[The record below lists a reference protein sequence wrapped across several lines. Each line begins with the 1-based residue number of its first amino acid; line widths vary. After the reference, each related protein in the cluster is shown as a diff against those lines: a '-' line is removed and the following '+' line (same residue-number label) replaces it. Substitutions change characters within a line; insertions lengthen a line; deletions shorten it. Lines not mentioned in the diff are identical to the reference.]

1 MAFTKD
7 TAIELLSNGD
17 ISQFNEERP
26 YDENDLF
33 DLSETDFSGVDLS
46 GANLSYAD
54 LNDTNFTESE
64 FSDVNFSNSDL
75 TSAIFLRSTISDVDF
90 SGANLNGVSFTS
102 ANCKANFADADLS
115 GADFS
120 DGDFAESDFGLSV
133 NMSMCKFDKYT
144 VWPDDALLPDD
155 FDSTY
160 VGDATDDEDDTSPS
174 DYY

>member
-1 MAFTKD
+1 MTFTKD
-7 TAIELLSNGD
+7 TALELLSNGN

-26 YDENDLF
+26 YDKEELL
-33 DLSETDFSGVDLS
+33 DLSETDFSGLDIS

-54 LNDTNFTESE
+54 LNDTNFTGSE
-64 FSDVNFSNSDL
+64 FSDVDFSNSDL
-75 TSAIFLRSTISDVDF
+75 TSAIFLRTTISDLDF

-102 ANCKANFADADLS
+102 ANCKANFAEADLS

-144 VWPDDALLPDD
+144 LWPDSTNLPDD

-160 VGDATDDEDDTSPS
+160 VGDALEDEDDTNSS
-174 DYY
+174 EYY